1 MVALLNQIIFEAELR
16 CLAPGMDASL
26 SPHPP
31 LGYLTAECLTWVS
44 QGIPQSLPLRDLL
57 SISEGD
63 PRLRGAGL
71 PVDIGFYVY
80 ACPVQSG
87 ASMGQRLWSRGAG
100 ARHRQ
105 FKTFHFLCANPQAK
119 MQWITAIQAQMAELE
134 EADPINQQSSHWIV
148 FLNPE
153 SGQRQASQL
162 LTQVKPIFD
171 QRKMRLSMVELAP
184 GMDLTQRIAA
194 LDLEGVKGLI
204 SVGGDG
210 TTYQIINGLMARRD
224 WQTAIQLPLGLFPA
238 GTSNGLCKT
247 ILEALGEAYH
257 PINAAFLIAK
267 GRPYPLDMLKVTQEF
282 QVHYGL
288 LSLSWGLVSDIDL
301 GSDRLR
307 WLGPLRTNLLALYKI
322 LRRQLYRGRLA
333 LQPNLEADDTL
344 MESDYV
350 TIWAMNVAWAAHNVK
365 AAPQAERNDGKM
377 DILIIRQQMSRWQLL
392 RAFLKTSTGEHV
404 DAPQIEY
411 YKIAGLSLDP
421 IHPLG
426 MISLDGEA
434 LPTRATRIEV
444 MPGLGRIISGF

>member
-1 MVALLNQIIFEAELR
+1 MALLNQIIFEAELL
-16 CLAPGMDASL
+16 CLAPGVGASVRPNL
-26 SPHPP
+26 P
-31 LGYLTAECLTWVS
+31 LGCLTAECLTWIS
-44 QGIPQSLPLRDLL
+44 QGIPQSLPLKDLL
-57 SISEGD
+57 SISDGE
-63 PRLRGAGL
+63 PVLRGARS
-71 PVDIGFYVY
+71 PVDIGFCVY
-80 ACPVQSG
+80 ACPVQNG
-87 ASMGQRLWSRGAG
+87 ASRRPRFRRRGVG

-119 MQWITAIQAQMAELE
+119 MQWIAAIQAQMAELE
-134 EADPINQQSSHWIV
+134 ETDPIHHPSSHWIV

-153 SGQRQASQL
+153 SGQRQATQL

-184 GMDLTQRIAA
+184 GMDLNQRIAA

-210 TTYQIINGLMARRD
+210 TAYQIINGLMARRD
-224 WQTAIQLPLGLFPA
+224 WQTAIQLPLGLLPA

-257 PINAAFLIAK
+257 PINAAFLIGK
-267 GRPYPLDMLKVTQEF
+267 GRASPLDMLKVTQEF
-282 QVHYGL
+282 QVNYAL

-307 WLGPLRTNLLALYKI
+307 WLGPLRTDLFALYKI
-322 LRRQLYRGRLA
+322 LRRQLYLGRLA
-333 LQPNLEADDTL
+333 LQPNLEADDSP

-350 TIWAMNVAWAAHNVK
+350 AIWAMNVAWAAHNVK
-365 AAPQAERNDGKM
+365 AAPQAELNDGKM
-377 DILIIRQQMSRWQLL
+377 DILIIRRQMSRWQLL

-411 YKIAGLSLDP
+411 YKIAALTLNP

-434 LPTRATRIEV
+434 LPARATRIEV